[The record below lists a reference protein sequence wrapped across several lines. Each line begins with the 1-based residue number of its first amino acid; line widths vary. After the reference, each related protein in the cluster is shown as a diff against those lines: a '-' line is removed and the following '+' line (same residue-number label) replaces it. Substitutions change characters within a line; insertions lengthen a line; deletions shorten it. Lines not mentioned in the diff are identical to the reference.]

1 MESYTRQLNKI
12 RKSSYRCAIV
22 AAVAAVLLL
31 GDWVYLVSTKHGGGL
46 LLISTETEINVLD
59 LFDYIDQNGELSVD
73 FATYTPGV
81 YIGSTGTPE
90 IHMENDGSEITI
102 FQFNIVSSDIPFN
115 RSTYMLAERYK
126 TPRWARTSTS
136 KYEWV
141 DATGWTFSPIHHSK
155 LPPLFIPLAL
165 ELAQAQEP
173 EIAEELTA
181 AINDSVSNRVSLLG
195 LAHNTVAVM
204 LLITITTGCAGFVY
218 LFNKSRG

>member
-12 RKSSYRCAIV
+12 RKLSYRCAI
-22 AAVAAVLLL
+22 AATVAAVLLL
-31 GDWVYLVSTKHGGGL
+31 GDWVYLVSTNQGGGL
-46 LLISTETEINVLD
+46 LLNSTDIDINALD
-59 LFDYIDQNGELSVD
+59 LFDFIDQNGELSVD
-73 FATYTPGV
+73 FATYTPGF
-81 YIGSTGTPE
+81 YLGSVGTPGMG
-90 IHMENDGSEITI
+90 MEMDGSEITN
-102 FQFNIVSSDIPFN
+102 FQFNQELSNIPYN
-115 RSTYMLAERYK
+115 RSTYMLAERFK
-126 TPRWARTSTS
+126 TPRWARTTTS

-141 DATGWTFSPIHHSK
+141 EATGWTFSPIHHSK

-204 LLITITTGCAGFVY
+204 LLITIATGCAGFVY